1 MAGTDDG
8 DAVVIAD
15 GVGGPARA
23 DTATE
28 TFADDLAAAH
38 DDCRRAA
45 AGLREHWAR
54 ADQHG
59 ERNADQAYS
68 NSTSKGVL
76 HNNLASNDSGLNL
89 AARSIGTNRADDAA
103 RFASSPALVKRR
115 ILGLLHGV
123 ALNQR
128 P

>member
-1 MAGTDDG
+1 MGFNRSRTG
-8 DAVVIAD
+8 QRFFGIAD
-15 GVGGPARA
+15 
-23 DTATE
+23 
-28 TFADDLAAAH
+28 AAAG
-38 DDCRRAA
+38 A

-68 NSTSKGVL
+68 TSTSKGVL

-89 AARSIGTNRADDAA
+89 AARSIGTNPADHAP
-103 RFASSPALVKRR
+103 RLASSPALVKRP